1 MGKLRP
7 KEEEGLFWSHTVTK
21 CALTTPRP
29 FLANSTNKNSNNF
42 NLLEV
47 DDVSMSVPNLSFSAP
62 NDKEKT
68 RESFSQGFFVKMS
81 LSSKFRKWEFLS
93 WAWNCT
99 HTHTHTHTHSIQYY
113 WVPCRWLISHQ
124 EKNPPEGRDLPLY
137 PSIKVNTLHQPPFC
151 TWTLFS
157 PSSPLDFFRPAFTKQ
172 AGCLP
177 HWPRHSLWE
186 VAARSLWAGDTFPPG
201 VTPPSSGLYSHRT
214 PAGRAWSLPPAPQY
228 IGC

>member
-1 MGKLRP
+1 MFLCLSPIWAFLPQMTRKRQ
-7 KEEEGLFWSHTVTK
+7 EN
-21 CALTTPRP
+21 P
-29 FLANSTNKNSNNF
+29 FLKVSLWKCLCQAN
-42 NLLEV
+42 LE
-47 DDVSMSVPNLSFSAP
+47 S
-62 NDKEKT
+62 
-68 RESFSQGFFVKMS
+68 ESSYPGH
-81 LSSKFRKWEFLS
+81 EI
-93 WAWNCT
+93 A